1 MTGRSGEI
9 VASRSG
15 TSTSYRLAYDWVY
28 FDVITSLAG
37 VGGRIKVLDVGRLLA
52 VVSVMEKAVLAFI
65 AVIDLL

>member
-1 MTGRSGEI
+1 
-9 VASRSG
+9 
-15 TSTSYRLAYDWVY
+15 
-28 FDVITSLAG
+28 LAG